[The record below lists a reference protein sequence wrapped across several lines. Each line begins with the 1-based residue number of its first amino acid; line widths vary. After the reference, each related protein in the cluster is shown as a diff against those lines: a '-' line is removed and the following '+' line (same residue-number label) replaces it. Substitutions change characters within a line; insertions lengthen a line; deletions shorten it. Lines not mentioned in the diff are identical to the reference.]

1 MGLPP
6 HRTPPAEYQQR
17 GYITIIRRN
26 WHLLPY
32 EQLLQLLGW
41 DAEKLA
47 FTLRED
53 DFLWIKLGSLKPA
66 CSTLRYAEPNEAVVK
81 RCEQIKALVTA
92 QFADQFATPPV
103 PRFDFVRTCPSSA
116 EIAGVAEWQPTTKAS
131 RRITRGLRQAGE
143 ESDSSTPTAA
153 SSATRC

>member
-1 MGLPP
+1 MGLPA

-53 DFLWIKLGSLKPA
+53 DFLWVKLGNLKPA
-66 CSTLRYAEPNEAVVK
+66 CSTLRYAEPNEAVLK
-81 RCEQIKALVTA
+81 RCEQIKALVSSH
-92 QFADQFATPPV
+92 FARSSPHLPCQDSDFFIRHRVPP
-103 PRFDFVRTCPSSA
+103 
-116 EIAGVAEWQPTTKAS
+116 
-131 RRITRGLRQAGE
+131 
-143 ESDSSTPTAA
+143 
-153 SSATRC
+153 